1 MDFYSSTSLSFMVLH
16 CFHCEIAV
24 FVLPDYS
31 SIPDNSEMYY
41 GPVQCGGHSC
51 SSPDSVLTALSSDV
65 SRSTYLI
72 LVFDRLPFLR

>member
-41 GPVQCGGHSC
+41 GPVQ
-51 SSPDSVLTALSSDV
+51 SVVDIHAVLQTL
-65 SRSTYLI
+65 Y
-72 LVFDRLPFLR
+72 